1 MEIFATDG
9 IKQQIIIKK
18 YIVLRLYKTNK
29 LEGGWYQIRRFMGN
43 FAQNNGN
50 DKIFFQFDANKK
62 LGLTNHDKRFSPI

>member
-1 MEIFATDG
+1 
-9 IKQQIIIKK
+9 
-18 YIVLRLYKTNK
+18 
-29 LEGGWYQIRRFMGN
+29 MGN